1 MSILPYDAVVIDT
14 ETNAIPDYKLPADHP
29 DQPRLAALGML
40 YLDRDLKITSQY
52 NVMIRPDGWQ
62 MTPEASSKNG
72 LTDELL
78 AAEGV
83 PVRDALAQFSGAIA
97 SDCVVLA
104 HNVRFDLKIMRGELR
119 RANMP
124 DLFEQ
129 TQNVCLMR
137 SATGT
142 CAIPAARGRGLKWPS
157 LTEAYT
163 FFYGVAPGG
172 QHTAIGDAYAAVE
185 IMRAL
190 AERNALIPPAVH
202 YAKEK
207 L

>member
-1 MSILPYDAVVIDT
+1 MPLSYDPVVIDT

-52 NVMIRPDGWQ
+52 SALIRPDGWQ
-62 MTPEASSKNG
+62 MTQEATNANG

-78 AAEGV
+78 AKEGV
-83 PVRDALAQFSGAIA
+83 PVREALVQFSNAITLG
-97 SDCVVLA
+97 CVALA
-104 HNVRFDLKIMRGELR
+104 HNVRFDLKIIRGELR
-119 RANMP
+119 RAGMP

-137 SATGT
+137 SATAV
-142 CAIPAARGRGLKWPS
+142 CAIPSGRGRALKWPS
-157 LTEAYT
+157 LLEAYT

-172 QHTAIGDAYAAVE
+172 QHTAIGDAYAGVE

-190 AERNALIPPAVH
+190 FERNALILPAVH

-207 L
+207 P